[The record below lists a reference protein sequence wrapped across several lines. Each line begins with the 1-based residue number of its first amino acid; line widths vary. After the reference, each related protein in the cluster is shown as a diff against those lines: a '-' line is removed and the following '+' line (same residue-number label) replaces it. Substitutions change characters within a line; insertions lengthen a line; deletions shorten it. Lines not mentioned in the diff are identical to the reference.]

1 MKILAKL
8 MHLVFG
14 GVFVY
19 AGVSKAWNPQA
30 FLDDVRSFDLLGD
43 PFAAWVALFLPWM
56 EIFAGLAVVTG
67 ILRHGGLLLLNLSL
81 VVFLAGICVSWAR
94 GLDIRCGCFGDPN
107 QLTSTAAAYT
117 ELIIRDLVLLALGG
131 FLQWRARKDKPSP
144 VS

>member
-1 MKILAKL
+1 VYSGWAK
-8 MHLVFG
+8 VQDP
-14 GVFVY
+14 
-19 AGVSKAWNPQA
+19 SA
-30 FLDDVRSFDLLGD
+30 FLGAVRSFDLLGD